1 MQSPVCSGSGG
12 GQRGPR
18 AEFFRLGSGDIVE
31 VAELERQCF
40 STPWSEEQ
48 FHLAFER
55 KVFSVFGLRDAGR
68 LVAYVAVYH
77 LAGELEILNVAVHP
91 DQRRRGLGR
100 RLLAILLQVGAKMGI
115 HRAVLEVRTGNAAAI
130 GLYEGLGFTRAGV
143 RPHYYGDTGEDAI
156 IYECDLAGW
165 ACRDPDCAAPAGGLG
180 AEPDGAGADSG
191 EA

>member
-1 MQSPVCSGSGG
+1 MQSPECPCSGAA
-12 GQRGPR
+12 QRAARP
-18 AEFFRLGSGDIVE
+18 EFFRLGPGDIAE

-48 FHLAFER
+48 FRLAFER

-91 DQRRRGLGR
+91 DARRRGLGR

-115 HRAVLEVRTGNAAAI
+115 HRAVLEVRTGNVPAI
-130 GLYEGLGFTRAGV
+130 GLYTGLGFTRAGV

-156 IYECDLAGW
+156 IYECDLTDW
-165 ACRDPDCAAPAGGLG
+165 ASRAPGCCPMPSTTPTDP
-180 AEPDGAGADSG
+180 GAD
-191 EA
+191 